1 MMFPSLRQ
9 EGYITAPHQHC
20 RRVSR
25 PWGSLLAPFFD
36 SPESIGMEGIHLQ
49 LPLRCPLGSQC
60 LMSLPKSWSQS
71 QVGLSTRWGPGTQGL
86 CFKTLAHWELLTSR
100 DLKWQPTPVFLPGE
114 SQGQQSL
121 VGCHLWGRTESD
133 TTEATSQQQQQQ
145 RFCFNL
151 KGRHT
156 VHPSPLRLAPIPIYP
171 LHPQSQTHTPT
182 KAPPRGQTRFGNEAP
197 PEAQGVNSCT
207 EGCVLWSQ
215 HLRRWEGRWA
225 EKEGVSGPDGSE
237 EGKWGEVV
245 RTRETRKPRMTR

>member
-1 MMFPSLRQ
+1 MLFSLQRQDMMFPSLRQ

-20 RRVSR
+20 RRVSSR

-100 DLKWQPTPVFLPGE
+100 DLKWQPTSVFLPGE

-156 VHPSPLRLAPIPIYP
+156 VHPSPLRQAPIP
-171 LHPQSQTHTPT
+171 
-182 KAPPRGQTRFGNEAP
+182 PPP
-197 PEAQGVNSCT
+197 
-207 EGCVLWSQ
+207 
-215 HLRRWEGRWA
+215 
-225 EKEGVSGPDGSE
+225 KPD
-237 EGKWGEVV
+237 
-245 RTRETRKPRMTR
+245 TDTN